1 MNDGAF
7 RLLGKEQLKGVE
19 QINMAI
25 NELDKKTQ
33 HNANIATE
41 TNDIAI
47 KTDNLANLIVEDT
60 KSKKY

>member
-1 MNDGAF
+1 
-7 RLLGKEQLKGVE
+7 
-19 QINMAI
+19 MAI